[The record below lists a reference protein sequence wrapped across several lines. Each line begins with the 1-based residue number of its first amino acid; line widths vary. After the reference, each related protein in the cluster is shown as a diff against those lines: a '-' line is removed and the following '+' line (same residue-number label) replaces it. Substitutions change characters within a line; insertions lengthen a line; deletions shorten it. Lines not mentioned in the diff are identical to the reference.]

1 MSLEKPEQ
9 KESLIANF
17 DYFINIMNKTG
28 RNKLTLKKSRKMDSS
43 HPPLNQEALA
53 IAANEM
59 NDSDFDDLDLTD
71 LNDNTGPPPI
81 DIAFEAVNR
90 IEEVMGQRLGI
101 AKAREGMVY
110 GKTSN
115 NMPPFC
121 HLNMRCTPDLGNVEM
136 NNLFRDQMK
145 NITEETRNTFTD
157 RIIRTLDGF
166 LEEKKETITTI
177 RREAKE
183 KIGTTSKSAGT
194 ARSIMYKKIE
204 LNMLKDHNDR
214 KLAEFKAAIR
224 YKQPEKT

>member
-1 MSLEKPEQ
+1 
-9 KESLIANF
+9 
-17 DYFINIMNKTG
+17 MNKTG

-101 AKAREGMVY
+101 AKAREGMV
-110 GKTSN
+110 
-115 NMPPFC
+115 
-121 HLNMRCTPDLGNVEM
+121 
-136 NNLFRDQMK
+136 DQMK

-194 ARSIMYKKIE
+194 ARSIMYKKIGE
-204 LNMLKDHNDR
+204 LKDHNDR